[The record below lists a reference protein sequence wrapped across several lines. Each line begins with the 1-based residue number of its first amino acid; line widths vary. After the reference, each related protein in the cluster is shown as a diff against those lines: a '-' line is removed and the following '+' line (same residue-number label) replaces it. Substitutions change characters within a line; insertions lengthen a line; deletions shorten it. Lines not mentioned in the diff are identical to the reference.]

1 MQTGTAIIQFGNYE
15 TRYYFHPDGNANK
28 FVQPTPKE
36 IPTVAGLNLNKK
48 MPMSFAEIQN
58 GQFLFENGCAR
69 RFIRDLGSDAE
80 YFTFSDPK
88 QIYTANDAFLALLFN
103 IKDKLCPSQSKIEIN
118 NYIFIIDLSW
128 TREMKAVL
136 KACATYQEMTPYKII
151 KSSDALSYQFSTRI
165 LESDP
170 ELKIKEY
177 NSIIINIGDSSISLM
192 DVRYANKSAT
202 YMNYSY
208 LDKGA
213 LDLKY
218 AIADDIVVRL
228 NDKKS
233 ELSQEAKDYLEKIK
247 QHSPKHK
254 ECFFSAVSKFY
265 ISLIKGRKSVFSP
278 QTETNLPPDFKME
291 ISYNDVIEIE
301 DIKTIIE
308 RVKSFVSNYIDELQR
323 SVKLTSCLPIGA
335 GSFGHIFLEE
345 IIKPLLN
352 EKDIKMEGFLDPTL
366 SIFNGA
372 LAMLQNGMI
381 NFPKIHHE
389 HLNINSDGKIFASK
403 KVGKPSTK
411 VDNDTFKNYLNK
423 FLELS
428 KVDEYL
434 NANDYLISDA
444 NKFFK
449 NFGYLKNYTQYEV
462 NTQDNEDLDEGNPDE
477 VIDKVQKLKGDFKE
491 HIKKAIE
498 DAVKSHKLDDI
509 NKLVDFNK
517 SVRSALSKTGD
528 SFTASEKLALY
539 SIGNI
544 TSMGVKANNLKQ
556 VYNNL
561 PDQVVKY

>member
-15 TRYYFHPDGNANK
+15 TCYRFHPNGNANSY
-28 FVQPTPKE
+28 VQPTPEK

-48 MPMSFAEIQN
+48 MPMSFAEIHN
-58 GQFLFENGCAR
+58 GQFLFEDGCAR
-69 RFIRDLGSDAE
+69 RFIRDLGTDAE
-80 YFTFSDPK
+80 YFTISDRK

-103 IKDKLCPSQSKIEIN
+103 IKDKLCPSQSKREIN

-128 TREMKAVL
+128 TPEMKAVL

-202 YMNYSY
+202 YKNYSC
-208 LDKGA
+208 LDTGA

-218 AIADDIVVRL
+218 AIANYIISRL
-228 NDKKS
+228 NHKKS
-233 ELSQEAKDYLEKIK
+233 ELSKEAQDYLGKI
-247 QHSPKHK
+247 QEHSPKHK
-254 ECFFSAVSKFY
+254 ECFFSAVNKFY
-265 ISLIKGRKSVFSP
+265 ESLYFNHKSVFSP
-278 QTETNLPPDFKME
+278 QSETNLPPDFKME
-291 ISYNDVIEIE
+291 ISYKEVIEIE

-308 RVKSFVSNYIDELQR
+308 RVKSFVSNYIDEVQR
-323 SVKLTSCLPIGA
+323 SVTINSCIPIGA
-335 GSFGHIFLEE
+335 GSFGHIFSEE
-345 IIKPLLN
+345 CIKPLLN
-352 EKDIKMEGFLDPTL
+352 DKRIKIEGFLDPTL
-366 SIFNGA
+366 SIFNGT
-372 LAMLQNGMI
+372 LAMLQ

-403 KVGKPSTK
+403 KVGKPYTK
-411 VDNDTFKNYLNK
+411 VDNVTFKNYLNR

-449 NFGYLKNYTQYEV
+449 NINKYLDNYEQYEV
-462 NTQDNEDLDEGNPDE
+462 KTQDNEKLDEGNPDE
-477 VIDKVQKLKGDFKE
+477 VIDKVQKLKEGFRKQ
-491 HIKKAIE
+491 IKSAIE
-498 DAVKSHKLDDI
+498 YAVKSHNNELNDI
-509 NKLVDFNK
+509 NK
-517 SVRSALSKTGD
+517 SVKSALLKTGD
-528 SFTASEKLALY
+528 SFTASEKSVLH

-544 TSMGVKANNLKQ
+544 ANSGVKANNSKKY
-556 VYNNL
+556 YNKL
-561 PDQVVKY
+561 SDQIVNYE